1 MQVVGSTDLNSLNLR
16 AFDKIHIIRKSV
28 FLRNTKL
35 VTRGIELFFVNVAN
49 GNTKLFGNPYIM
61 IGDEMFTA
69 AESTGMSLA
78 DAMVRA
84 NTVWEKMSEEDQANL
99 NAFVSEWKAL
109 NAWSEDVLELL
120 DNFTIA

>member
-1 MQVVGSTDLNSLNLR
+1 
-16 AFDKIHIIRKSV
+16 
-28 FLRNTKL
+28 
-35 VTRGIELFFVNVAN
+35 
-49 GNTKLFGNPYIM
+49 
-61 IGDEMFTA
+61 
-69 AESTGMSLA
+69 MSLA